1 MRTTPAPFRRLAAV
15 AVLALVAT
23 TAAACGDD
31 EKSGDS
37 GDSGDSPSVTQEQL
51 DAAALTLENFTG
63 DDWEEVPHEDD
74 EDNDSPGCFGDI
86 GDSID
91 ELDPTLESKHQF
103 EDSTIGLPSVSHE
116 VLYFED
122 EGAITEKF
130 DEVQEGLASCT
141 EINETSDEGI
151 TFDVTITSDEEPISD
166 EVDDQINIVIAGT
179 ITQEGT
185 PNNISQHVSISR
197 IGNVL
202 TQVGTLDLGDESEMH
217 AGLAQ
222 IAVDRLVAALAG
234 EEPAETAAPPAA

>member
-31 EKSGDS
+31 EEP
-37 GDSGDSPSVTQEQL
+37 GDSGDSPTVTQEQL
-51 DAAALTLENFTG
+51 DTAALTLENFTG

-91 ELDPTLESKHQF
+91 ELDPTLEAKHQF

-116 VLYFED
+116 VLYFDDED
-122 EGAITEKF
+122 AITEKF
-130 DEVQEGLASCT
+130 DEVQEALKSCT
-141 EINETSDEGI
+141 EINETSDEGV
-151 TFDVTITSDEEPISD
+151 TFDVTISSDEEPISD
-166 EVDDQINIVIAGT
+166 EVDDQINLVIAGT
-179 ITQEGT
+179 IAQEGT
-185 PNNISQHVSISR
+185 SNNISQHLSISR
-197 IGNVL
+197 VGNVL
-202 TQVGTLDLGDESEMH
+202 TQVGTLDLGDESAMH
-217 AGLAQ
+217 AGLAE